1 MVATV
6 LAMLVLV
13 PEAWNRLAAVI
24 AMFAGIP
31 TAIATIRDLLA
42 AVAAA
47 SALRALA
54 AGALSAGTVAA
65 VDERIVANGCYGHR
79 LSSN

>member
-1 MVATV
+1 
-6 LAMLVLV
+6 
-13 PEAWNRLAAVI
+13 
-24 AMFAGIP
+24 MFAGTP
-31 TAIATIRDLLA
+31 MAIATMLDLLA

-65 VDERIVANGCYGHR
+65 VDARIVAYGCYSH
-79 LSSN
+79 